1 MGFRCSDG
9 VVVGRSGIWMRAPMV
24 WGPYILV
31 EDKFRILRSKG
42 TMASA
47 VRVVALLAV
56 EAFSSTL
63 VLVLNKGMP
72 RVSTTF

>member
-1 MGFRCSDG
+1 
-9 VVVGRSGIWMRAPMV
+9 
-24 WGPYILV
+24 
-31 EDKFRILRSKG
+31 
-42 TMASA
+42 MASA